1 MGREQWPRR
10 AQEALT
16 RMPSKNMLPKGH
28 RHRSVRAE
36 YVATRGVDPLTAPAI
51 PTVDID
57 LYDHQKAGLNTEIVT
72 GPATHTI
79 TAPPEAAGVRVDQY
93 LAQAIPEISRSRVQL
108 LIDHGQV
115 QVNGSTARAKHR
127 LAPGEIIVITGSPR
141 PAPLNAA
148 PEDIPLDIIF
158 EDEFLAIVNKPAG
171 MMVHAGAAAP
181 RSETELSENL
191 GEGTAITHDPRSA
204 GTLVNALLHHF
215 NRHLSNVG
223 GDLRP
228 GIVHRLDKQTS
239 GLLIIAKDDIT
250 HRKLGDMFSARTV
263 DKKYIALVHGH
274 IPRRGGAS
282 TDLTTINLPIGR
294 DIVRRTRMTTR
305 RSVDGAG
312 VRFAVSHVRVLD
324 RLATPHGPFTLVE
337 VTIETGRT
345 HQIRVHLQSLG
356 HPVVGDNLY
365 GAPHHIR
372 LSANPAAPTLSLPRN
387 FLHAARLSLIHPRTG
402 KPLVAEAPLPPEL
415 TRFLASLKTDA
426 ADAPIESTA

>member
-1 MGREQWPRR
+1 
-10 AQEALT
+10 
-16 RMPSKNMLPKGH
+16 MPSKNMLPKGH

-36 YVATRGVDPLTAPAI
+36 YVATRGIDPLTAPAV
-51 PTVDID
+51 PTVNID
-57 LYDHQKAGLNTEIVT
+57 LYDHEKVGLDTGSAT
-72 GPATHTI
+72 GPATHSI
-79 TAPPEAAGVRVDQY
+79 TAPPEAAGLRLDQY
-93 LAQAIPEISRSRVQL
+93 LAQAIPDISRSRVHL
-108 LIDHGQV
+108 LIHHGQV
-115 QVNGSTARAKHR
+115 QVNGSTAKPKHK
-127 LAPGEIIVITGSPR
+127 LAPGETIVITGSPR
-141 PAPLNAA
+141 PAPLNAT
-148 PEDIPLDIIF
+148 PEDVPLDIIF

-181 RSETELSENL
+181 RPGIEDTVDPENTNNP
-191 GEGTAITHDPRSA
+191 GQTTTARHDPRSA

-263 DKKYIALVHGH
+263 DKAYIALVHGH
-274 IPRRGGAS
+274 ILRRGGAN
-282 TDLTTINLPIGR
+282 TDLTTINLPVGR

-305 RSVDGAG
+305 RSADGAG
-312 VRFAVSHVRVLD
+312 VRSAISHVRVLD
-324 RLATPHGPFTLVE
+324 RLSTPHGLFTLVE

-365 GAPHHIR
+365 GAPHNIR
-372 LSANPAAPTLSLPRN
+372 RSADPAAPTLSLTRN
-387 FLHAARLSLIHPRTG
+387 FLHAARLSLLHPRTG
-402 KPLVAEAPLPPEL
+402 KPLVAEAPLPSEL
-415 TRFLASLKTDA
+415 TRFLASLQTDA

>member
-1 MGREQWPRR
+1 
-10 AQEALT
+10 
-16 RMPSKNMLPKGH
+16 MPSKNMLPKGH
-28 RHRSVRAE
+28 RHRSVRGE

-57 LYDHQKAGLNTEIVT
+57 FYNHREDRLETGTAT
-72 GPATHTI
+72 GPAVHTI
-79 TAPPEAAGVRVDQY
+79 RTPPEAAGMRLDQY

-108 LIDHGQV
+108 LIEHGQV
-115 QVNGSTARAKHR
+115 QVNGSAAKPRHK
-127 LAPGEIIVITGSPR
+127 LAPGEVIVITGNPR
-141 PAPLNAA
+141 PAPLNAT

-171 MMVHAGAAAP
+171 MIVHAGAAAP
-181 RSETELSENL
+181 RPEADPEDTEDP
-191 GEGTAITHDPRSA
+191 GESPTATYDPRSA

-215 NRHLSNVG
+215 NHRLSSVG

-239 GLLIIAKDDIT
+239 GLLIVAKDDLT
-250 HRKLGDMFSARTV
+250 HRQLGEMFSARTV
-263 DKKYIALVHGH
+263 CKTYLALVHGH
-274 IPRRGGAS
+274 VPRRGGAS

-305 RSVDGAG
+305 RSADTAG
-312 VRFAVSHVRVLD
+312 VRSATSHVHVLD
-324 RLATPHGPFTLVE
+324 RLSTPHGLFTLVE

-356 HPVVGDNLY
+356 HSVVGDNLY
-365 GAPHHIR
+365 GAPHQIR

-387 FLHAARLSLIHPRTG
+387 FLHAARLSLVHPCTG
-402 KPLVAEAPLPPEL
+402 KPLTAEAPLPSEL
-415 TRFLASLKTDA
+415 TRFLAALQTDPA
-426 ADAPIESTA
+426 AAPIESTA